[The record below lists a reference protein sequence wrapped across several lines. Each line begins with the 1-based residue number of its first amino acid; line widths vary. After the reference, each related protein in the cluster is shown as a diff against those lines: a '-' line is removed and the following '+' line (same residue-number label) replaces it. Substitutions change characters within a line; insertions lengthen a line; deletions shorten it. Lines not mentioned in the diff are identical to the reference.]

1 MSDDKLSQNDIDALI
16 AKMTGANPA
25 NKPKEIHDQLGISE
39 IELKGIKKLF
49 EVSINASSEVL
60 MSITQKDIKV
70 DSIGEVKLAGRKELS
85 KLIEPP
91 FISTKVDYTVG
102 LRGLELLLIKQSDM
116 NKLMHLQFQAMGFD
130 PPEGDDEFILSA
142 SQELMNQMLG
152 NTAAKVGEVLNILV
166 DISTP
171 NAQIISEDSEI
182 VDLKEDSESYI
193 YTTFR
198 LNIDGQ
204 ISGDL
209 IKVLDTDFKDE
220 LIGLMN
226 KTTFLDEWKETDVE
240 NTLTIHNDDNI
251 SDLEESVDE
260 TSNIEPVASISESY
274 SEMDMQFGGSIS
286 MEGQNYQKPRNIVEG
301 SDVQVSKF
309 QLPQLSHSPLMQH
322 QQGTTNRIKDV
333 EIDLT
338 VELGRTKMRVKEIL
352 ELDKGSIIE
361 LNRLAGEHVDLYA
374 NGTLICK
381 GEVVV
386 IKDNFAFRVLNII
399 DKEYR

>member
-49 EVSINASSEVL
+49 EISINASSEVL

-91 FISTKVDYTVG
+91 FISTKVDYTIG

-116 NKLMHLQFQAMGFD
+116 NKLMHLQFQAMGFE

-152 NTAAKVGEVLNILV
+152 NTAAKVGEALNILV

-220 LIGLMN
+220 LIELMN
-226 KTTFLDEWKETDVE
+226 KTTFLDEWKETDTE
-240 NTLTIHNDDNI
+240 NTLTIHNDDTI
-251 SDLEESVDE
+251 SGLEESVDE
-260 TSNIEPVASISESY
+260 ISNIEPIDSISESY
-274 SEMDMQFGGSIS
+274 REMDMQFGGSIS
-286 MEGQNYQKPRNIVEG
+286 MEGQNYQKPRNIIEG

-361 LNRLAGEHVDLYA
+361 LDRLAGEHVDLYA

>member
-49 EVSINASSEVL
+49 EISINASSEVL

-91 FISTKVDYTVG
+91 FISTKVDYTIG

-152 NTAAKVGEVLNILV
+152 NTAAKVGEALNILV

-198 LNIDGQ
+198 LNINGQ

-209 IKVLDTDFKDE
+209 IKVLNTDFKDE
-220 LIGLMN
+220 LIELMN
-226 KTTFLDEWKETDVE
+226 KTTFLDEWKETDTE

-251 SDLEESVDE
+251 SGLEESVDE
-260 TSNIEPVASISESY
+260 ISNIEPIDSISESY

-361 LNRLAGEHVDLYA
+361 LDRLAGEHVDLYA